1 MDKLVKVS
9 IYLLE
14 PASRLCP
21 YIKDKDV
28 TCIVFLMENCV
39 SYPEEVIQVGMNL
52 WRLSWLE
59 EPIREKSNMMLPG

>member
-1 MDKLVKVS
+1 MNFVELPKMDKLVKVS

-14 PASRLCP
+14 LVSRLCP

-39 SYPEEVIQVGMNL
+39 SYPEGAIQVGTNL
-52 WRLSWLE
+52 
-59 EPIREKSNMMLPG
+59 

>member
-1 MDKLVKVS
+1 MNSIELPKMDKLVMVS

-14 PASRLCP
+14 LASRLCP

-39 SYPEEVIQVGMNL
+39 SYTEGAIQVDMNL
-52 WRLSWLE
+52 
-59 EPIREKSNMMLPG
+59 